1 MVTVYTIRKFDMQ
14 KELDACVMC
23 TWHNDRVVWGPLLVA
38 RCVEWTLHVDESMNE
53 VVVILTVCMKH
64 N

>member
-1 MVTVYTIRKFDMQ
+1 MVNSIPYKFDSVV
-14 KELDACVMC
+14 KLDACVMC

-38 RCVEWTLHVDESMNE
+38 RCVEWTLHVVESVSE
-53 VVVILTVCMKH
+53 VVV

>member
-1 MVTVYTIRKFDMQ
+1 MVNSIPYKFHSVV
-14 KELDACVMC
+14 KLDACVMC
-23 TWHNDRVVWGPLLVA
+23 TWHNDRVVGGPLLVA

>member
-38 RCVEWTLHVDESMNE
+38 RCVEWTLHVVESVSE
-53 VVVILTVCMKH
+53 VVV